1 MSAYSDKVRDLVL
14 GTLWSQWAEF
24 GLSGWERHHQDVALD
39 LEALIIGTARLG
51 HRDTRLRTEALD
63 WCVSYGRL
71 ASAIRLKRLTDQ
83 ADPIVQGAVREF
95 SATVNAN
102 SHLRWPGAGSPVRFV
117 ATGRSAAPSLERPAL
132 IQLRLRSLWGV
143 SARAEVLRVMLREV
157 DRFMGISE
165 IATSAAYGKDAVA
178 EALESLQLGGMLNS
192 ATSANQRVFRLRN
205 RQALE
210 DVVGRQPAGAPD
222 WPTVLPIMA
231 GILEAT
237 DVVET
242 SAIARAADVQRH
254 WRQWQPDL
262 IRLGVI
268 TGALGTG
275 LDFIRDYELFTLRA
289 LRMWAGLSQPIASL

>member
-143 SARAEVLRVMLREV
+143 LSACGSTARDAEGGRSLHGYKRDRNQCRVW
-157 DRFMGISE
+157 
-165 IATSAAYGKDAVA
+165 
-178 EALESLQLGGMLNS
+178 Q
-192 ATSANQRVFRLRN
+192 
-205 RQALE
+205 
-210 DVVGRQPAGAPD
+210 GRG
-222 WPTVLPIMA
+222 
-231 GILEAT
+231 
-237 DVVET
+237 
-242 SAIARAADVQRH
+242 R
-254 WRQWQPDL
+254 
-262 IRLGVI
+262 
-268 TGALGTG
+268 
-275 LDFIRDYELFTLRA
+275 
-289 LRMWAGLSQPIASL
+289 